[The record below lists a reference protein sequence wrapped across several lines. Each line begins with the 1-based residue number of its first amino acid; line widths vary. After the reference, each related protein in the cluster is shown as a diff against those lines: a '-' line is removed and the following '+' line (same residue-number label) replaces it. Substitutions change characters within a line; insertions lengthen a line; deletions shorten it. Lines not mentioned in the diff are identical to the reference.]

1 MLDHQK
7 VQQILRLRN
16 EGLSL
21 RQIQSATHCSLETI
35 RRYINNPQRGLQE
48 RSVKPRSCKMDRFEQ
63 DVLIDLF
70 HKSKG
75 NFVVIARCL
84 HHLARLR
91 KIESFKID
99 ASSVRRYYQSHFPD
113 LSVVK
118 PTEINPF
125 DVEPGQQVQIDF
137 VEALFQFVGQ
147 DQPTRLYIFEAI
159 YAWSRKRYVRLCPDS
174 QQSSWYLSILDCLL
188 KNGCPRTILC
198 DNDKSLVISHTRS
211 GVRFNPGFTWL
222 CKPFGI
228 VPVACKPRRAK
239 TKGRIERTGGYIKQ
253 NALAEANA
261 IGNIENLEQLQH
273 FLDKWVIEVSDQ
285 RKYWVNNRHQTAESL
300 YEQEKSF
307 LHFVPEDQQAQA
319 IVNVG
324 SQIVSDRG
332 TVTVYGWSKSIG
344 YRHKGRT
351 VCCYVRPNGSCMV
364 MDIQGRPIISFC
376 VPAAYMQN
384 FDLNTRPAQKEPRG
398 STALPTEDRYLNELS
413 QFLEF

>member
-1 MLDHQK
+1 
-7 VQQILRLRN
+7 
-16 EGLSL
+16 
-21 RQIQSATHCSLETI
+21 
-35 RRYINNPQRGLQE
+35 
-48 RSVKPRSCKMDRFEQ
+48 MDRFEE
-63 DVLIDLF
+63 DVLINLF
-70 HKSKG
+70 EKSKG

-84 HHLARLR
+84 HYLAQLR
-91 KIESFKID
+91 KIEHFKID
-99 ASSVRRYYQSHFPD
+99 ASSVRRYYQSHFTD

-118 PTEINPF
+118 PIEINPF
-125 DVEPGQQVQIDF
+125 DVEPGQQIQIDF
-137 VEALFQFVGQ
+137 VEALFQFVGH
-147 DQPTRLYIFEAI
+147 DQQTRLYIFEAV

-228 VPVACKPRRAK
+228 VPVACRPRRAK

-261 IGNIENLEQLQH
+261 IGNIENIEQLQH

-307 LHFVPEDQQAQA
+307 LHFVPEDQQDQA
-319 IVNVG
+319 VVNVG
-324 SQIVSDRG
+324 TQIVSDRG

-364 MDIQGRPIISFC
+364 MNSQGKPIISFC

-384 FDLNTRPAQKEPRG
+384 FDLKARPP
-398 STALPTEDRYLNELS
+398 
-413 QFLEF
+413 

>member
-1 MLDHQK
+1 MRPNCQNVVLYE
-7 VQQILRLRN
+7 L
-16 EGLSL
+16 
-21 RQIQSATHCSLETI
+21 CSTNP
-35 RRYINNPQRGLQE
+35 RGPFFAPHIN
-48 RSVKPRSCKMDRFEQ
+48 
-63 DVLIDLF
+63 
-70 HKSKG
+70 
-75 NFVVIARCL
+75 
-84 HHLARLR
+84 
-91 KIESFKID
+91 
-99 ASSVRRYYQSHFPD
+99 
-113 LSVVK
+113 
-118 PTEINPF
+118 
-125 DVEPGQQVQIDF
+125 
-137 VEALFQFVGQ
+137 
-147 DQPTRLYIFEAI
+147 
-159 YAWSRKRYVRLCPDS
+159 VRLCPDS

-198 DNDKSLVISHTRS
+198 DNDKSLVISHTRT

-228 VPVACKPRRAK
+228 VPVACRPRRAR

-261 IGNIENLEQLQH
+261 IGNIENIEQLQR
-273 FLDKWVIEVSDQ
+273 FLDQWVLEVSDQ

-319 IVNVG
+319 VVNVG
-324 SQIVSDRG
+324 TQIVSERG

-351 VCCYVRPNGSCMV
+351 VCYVRPNGSCMV
-364 MDIQGRPIISFC
+364 MDVQGRPIISFC

-384 FDLNTRPAQKEPRG
+384 FDLKARPPQKEPAEL
-398 STALPTEDRYLNELS
+398 TALPTEDRYLNELS